1 MGEAIMWR
9 NLKKNLPDMDKDDFL
24 EMVGL
29 ESRRSAAEKV
39 LPSLALFSAG
49 VLLGVGLGM
58 MLAPKPGREL
68 RSDLRDRLN
77 RGATDVMNQVQE
89 KTGIGSPEQIA

>member
-1 MGEAIMWR
+1 MWR
-9 NLKKNLPDMDKDDFL
+9 NLKKNLTEMEKDDLL

-29 ESRRSAAEKV
+29 EARRSAAEKV

-68 RSDLRDRLN
+68 RSDLRDRLG
-77 RGATDVMNQVQE
+77 RGANDVMQQVQE
-89 KTGIGSPEQIA
+89 KTGGASSPEQIA

>member
-1 MGEAIMWR
+1 MWR
-9 NLKKNLPDMDKDDFL
+9 NLKKNLPDMDKDDLL
-24 EMVGL
+24 ELVGL
-29 ESRRSAAEKV
+29 ESRRTTTEKL

-68 RSDLRDRLN
+68 RSDLRDRLG
-77 RGATDVMNQVQE
+77 RGAKEGMEHVPGAKSE
-89 KTGIGSPEQIA
+89 ASPEQIA